1 LLLTCLMNH
10 LVWRLSV
17 GIIAFVALVAPARAQ
32 SKAAADAS
40 ATAYEIYSN
49 GDYKSAA
56 AAYEKLLKDF
66 PTDGIAPSAQI
77 QLAFCYYLLAQ
88 FDEAAKTLAKAA
100 SGPPLPPELKQVA
113 DGLLP
118 QILSAKAAAMSVSDP
133 NRSATF
139 DEAIGKFTEYI
150 KNHPQAQDLET
161 AIYGRALA
169 SYQIKKYDDAIRDL
183 ELNIQKFPQS
193 ATLSATKNLLAVTLA
208 TLGNAELA
216 KEDASAKTKALGLY
230 KRAADYLREIIKQK
244 GDVALINE
252 ASFQLGEILVNQA
265 GFRPEPERPALYAE
279 AFAAF
284 RSVSPKEQIVR
295 LQEEKLSEFPA
306 RRAAALRSN
315 NPALKKQLDRDHER
329 ELKKLAELQAKPD
342 QTASALLKIAE
353 IYFLQGSH
361 NEARVVLRHISPHLT
376 SDQDKK
382 RALYFMTMTYAMQ
395 SAADR
400 ARIAYEE
407 FQAKYKGDPLA
418 DNLPVA
424 MGTMFLNLNNPNE
437 ALRYINE
444 SLAIYPG
451 GRFAGLSIVQKAG
464 AESLLGNPADALKTF
479 QDYLAQNPPPETGVM
494 AQAGVAAIHKD
505 NQEWDKAIAAYET
518 VRANYPGT
526 PQALEA
532 EYWIGICTQQKGE
545 NERAAQIL
553 DAFVKANPK
562 NALAPLALYAKGGA
576 LVALGKKDEGIAT
589 LASVAEE
596 YPESQPAPFTY
607 FMRAQL
613 RASEGKT
620 DEVVA
625 LMSQF
630 IQKYPGNDKVY
641 FAYES
646 IAQTLINA
654 GKADEGISTYRDFIE
669 KFSDSPQAG
678 EAMSKIA
685 ELQRSRADAL
695 GRYSALGEEERSQ
708 WKTFLEGSIASSEET
723 IKKYPESASLALLL
737 QTLLQSQRMLLA
749 AELVKAPEVEQY
761 FQSLADSV
769 PSPNARSKILF
780 TLASYVSEQDKPRA
794 LTIMGEAYKPAIL
807 YSPRD
812 LDFYGLALIEQ
823 KKFEEAAAV
832 FDKLAKDYPVPDKIT
847 PNQASQLVQ
856 EAQAIA
862 LFGRARIAQEQG
874 QTAEAGKLF
883 QELKAL
889 YPWSPKVL
897 QADYGIAQ
905 SLKEQGKLD
914 DAVSLLTGLI
924 RAPSATAELRANGML
939 LGGSIMAEK
948 AKTSTDQRQ
957 KEEYL
962 GAAIDYFIK
971 IAQFYGG
978 VPAAAAEGLWMGGQL
993 LEQQANGSSDA
1004 KFKTQQLGRAKAS
1017 YEQLLKDYPNSE
1029 FASKA
1034 QERLTALG
1042 G

>member
-1 LLLTCLMNH
+1 MDH
-10 LVWRLSV
+10 LISRLSLAIV
-17 GIIAFVALVAPARAQ
+17 AFFALVAPARAQ

-40 ATAYEIYSN
+40 ATAYEIYLN

-56 AAYEKLLKDF
+56 AGYEKLLKDF

-88 FDEAAKTLAKAA
+88 FDEAAKILAKAA

-118 QILSAKAAAMSVSDP
+118 QVLSAKASAMPASDP
-133 NRSATF
+133 NRRAAF
-139 DEAIGKFTEYI
+139 DEAIGRFTDYI
-150 KNHPQAQDLET
+150 NNHPQAQDLEN

-169 SYQIKKYDDAIRDL
+169 SYQKEKYDDAIRDL
-183 ELNIQKFPQS
+183 ELNLQRFPQS
-193 ATLSATKNLLAVTLA
+193 ATLSSTKNLLAVTLA
-208 TLGNAELA
+208 TLGNAELV
-216 KEDASAKTKALGLY
+216 KGDASGTTKAFALY
-230 KRAADYLREIIKQK
+230 RRAIDSLREIIRQK
-244 GDVALINE
+244 EDIALINE
-252 ASFQLGEILVNQA
+252 ANFQLGEILLNQA
-265 GFRPEPERPALYAE
+265 GYSPEPERPALYAE
-279 AFAAF
+279 AFAAL
-284 RSVSPKEQIVR
+284 RSVVPKEQIVR
-295 LQEEKLSEFPA
+295 LQEDKLLEFPA
-306 RRAAALRSN
+306 RKAAALRSN
-315 NPALKKQLDRDHER
+315 NAALKRQLDRDHER
-329 ELKKLAELQAKPD
+329 ELKKLAEIQAKPD
-342 QTASALLKIAE
+342 QTARALLKIGE
-353 IYFLQGSH
+353 IYFLQGSN
-361 NEARVVLRHISPHLT
+361 NEARVVLRHLSPHLA
-376 SDQDKK
+376 SEQDKK
-382 RALYFMTMTYAMQ
+382 RSLYLITMTYAMQ

-400 ARIAYEE
+400 AKAGYEE
-407 FQAKYKGDPLA
+407 FQAKYKGDPIA

-437 ALRYINE
+437 AIRYINE
-444 SLAIYPG
+444 SLAVYPN

-464 AESLLGNPADALKTF
+464 AESLLGNPANALKTF

-505 NQEWDKAIAAYET
+505 NQEWDKAIPAYDAVKT
-518 VRANYPGT
+518 NYPGT

-532 EYWIGICTQQKGE
+532 DYWIGICTQQKGDNE
-545 NERAAQIL
+545 NAARIL

-576 LVALGKKDEGIAT
+576 LVALGKKDEGIGA
-589 LASVAEE
+589 LASVAEQ

-613 RASEGKT
+613 RASEGKADDVIT
-620 DEVVA
+620 
-625 LMSQF
+625 LMRQF
-630 IQKYPGNDKVY
+630 IEKYPRNDKIF

-678 EAMSKIA
+678 EAMYKVA
-685 ELQRSRADAL
+685 ELQRVRADAL
-695 GRYSALGEEERSQ
+695 GRYSALSEEERSQ

-723 IKKYPESASLALLL
+723 IKKYPESPSLGLLL
-737 QTLLQSQRMLLA
+737 QTLLQSQRMLLG
-749 AELVKAPEVEQY
+749 AELVKPTEVEEY

-780 TLASYVSEQDKPRA
+780 TLANYVSEQDRSRA
-794 LTIMGEAYKPAIL
+794 LNIMSEAYKPEII
-807 YSPRD
+807 YTPQNVDS
-812 LDFYGLALIEQ
+812 YGLALIEE
-823 KKFEEAAAV
+823 KKFDEAAAV
-832 FDKLAKDYPVPDKIT
+832 FDKLAKDYPVSDKIT

-856 EAQAIA
+856 EAQAIT

-897 QADYGIAQ
+897 QAEYGIAQ

-914 DAVSLLTGLI
+914 DAVTLLTGLI
-924 RAPSATAELRANGML
+924 RAPAATAEVRAKSML
-939 LGGSIMAEK
+939 LGGSIMVEK
-948 AKTSTDQRQ
+948 AKTATDQQQ

-1004 KFKTQQLGRAKAS
+1004 KFKGQQLGRARTS
-1017 YEQLLKDYPNSE
+1017 YEQLIKDYPNSE
-1029 FASKA
+1029 FASRA